1 MFECALISYLS
12 LCGGDSD
19 GRLVGVVEPVW
30 PWDAGDVTKV
40 KVTKLEKVIFRFNK
54 IYVILETLR
63 ESKNTCCGHP
73 LSTCF
78 QPREKKGGKRVARA
92 GLIISWLEMP

>member
-1 MFECALISYLS
+1 LKTRTIIIIITLLIIIMFECALISYLS

-54 IYVILETLR
+54 IYVI
-63 ESKNTCCGHP
+63 
-73 LSTCF
+73 
-78 QPREKKGGKRVARA
+78 
-92 GLIISWLEMP
+92 